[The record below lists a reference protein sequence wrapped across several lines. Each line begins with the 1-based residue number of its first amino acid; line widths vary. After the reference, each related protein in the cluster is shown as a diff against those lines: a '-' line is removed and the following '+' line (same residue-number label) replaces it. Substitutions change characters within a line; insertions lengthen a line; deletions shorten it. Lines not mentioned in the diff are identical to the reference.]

1 MRHTKCVRH
10 AMLTDVHLWIDDI
23 WLTLGVI
30 WVIGAVLTKRAARVQ
45 TTGSRLIQV
54 ALATGG
60 FFLLLQPSM
69 GIGPLGWR
77 FLPASS
83 AASVT
88 GLALT
93 ICGAVLAVSAR
104 IFLGRNWS
112 AVVTIKQDHEIIR
125 RGPYALVR
133 HPMYSGFLL
142 AMLGTALAIGEVRG
156 LLAVGLAFLGWWL
169 KLRTEEQL
177 LMDQFGAQY
186 IEYRQHTKAL
196 IPFVL

>member
-1 MRHTKCVRH
+1 MP
-10 AMLTDVHLWIDDI
+10 TDIHLWINGI
-23 WLTLGVI
+23 WLALAVI
-30 WVIGAVLTKRAARVQ
+30 WAIGALLTKRAARVQ
-45 TTGSRLIQV
+45 TTNSRLFQA
-54 ALATGG
+54 ALSTGG
-60 FFLLLQPSM
+60 FLLLLQPGL
-69 GIGPLGWR
+69 GIGLLGWR

-83 AASVT
+83 TASFT

-93 ICGAVLAVSAR
+93 ICGAGLALLAR

-142 AMLGTALAIGEVRG
+142 AMLGTGLALGELRG
-156 LLAVGLAFLGWWL
+156 LLAIGLAFLGLWL
-169 KLRTEEQL
+169 KLRTEERF
-177 LMDQFGAQY
+177 LMEQFGPQY
-186 IEYRQHTKAL
+186 IQYWEETKAL

>member
-1 MRHTKCVRH
+1 
-10 AMLTDVHLWIDDI
+10 MLADVHLWINGI
-23 WLTLGVI
+23 WLALAVI
-30 WVIGAVLTKRAARVQ
+30 WAIGALLTKRTARVQ
-45 TTGSRLIQV
+45 TTNSRLIQ
-54 ALATGG
+54 ATLAAGG
-60 FFLLLQPSM
+60 FLLLLKPGM

-83 AASVT
+83 AASFT

-93 ICGAVLAVSAR
+93 ICGAALAASAR

-133 HPMYSGFLL
+133 HPMYSGLLL

-156 LLAVGLAFLGWWL
+156 LLAVGLAFLGWWM
-169 KLRTEEQL
+169 KLRTEERFL
-177 LMDQFGAQY
+177 TEQFGAQY
-186 IEYRQHTKAL
+186 TQYRQKTKAL